1 MRNLSEIRSGQ
12 LTGNL
17 PDKVGGDVGHFG
29 GMDVEQAMQSKSGRR
44 QVFVISN
51 FRPKCWI
58 FGAAN
63 VGSLNLLF
71 WG

>member
-1 MRNLSEIRSGQ
+1 MRKFPSLRSDQ

-29 GMDVEQAMQSKSGRR
+29 DMDVEQAMRSKSGRR

-63 VGSLNLLF
+63 VGSLNLLV